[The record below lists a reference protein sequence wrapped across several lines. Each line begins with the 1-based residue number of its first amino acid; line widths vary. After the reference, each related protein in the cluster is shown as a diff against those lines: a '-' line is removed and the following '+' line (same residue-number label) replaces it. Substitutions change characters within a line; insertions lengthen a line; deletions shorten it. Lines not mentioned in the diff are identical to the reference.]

1 MMTKKS
7 FSLLSDGAEIVFQ
20 LFRLAA
26 KPQTSLSSLHSQA
39 ALEKRITT
47 HCEALVHIGT
57 HKFPSTRAEI
67 YRNSHSHPFLD
78 GYFLYHITAAAALP
92 PSTKLYKIS
101 SLKFL
106 VC

>member
-1 MMTKKS
+1 M
-7 FSLLSDGAEIVFQ
+7 SDGAEIVFQ

-78 GYFLYHITAAAALP
+78 GYFLYHTTAIYPNQALQNIF
-92 PSTKLYKIS
+92 SEIFGLLIFYLS
-101 SLKFL
+101 
-106 VC
+106 

>member
-1 MMTKKS
+1 M
-7 FSLLSDGAEIVFQ
+7 SDGAEIVFQ

-78 GYFLYHITAAAALP
+78 GYFLYHTTVCMLYITSIYPNQALQNIF
-92 PSTKLYKIS
+92 SEIFGLLIFYLS
-101 SLKFL
+101 
-106 VC
+106 